1 MLRPGHLARLLWLA
15 LICLALPTEVFAAEA
30 APEEAPLPAIV
41 QRPDSQALVVTLTL
55 NRIEIG
61 ENLIVYQDGSRLL
74 VPLGSLMAALEVAI
88 TADPET
94 GKAFGFFIRE
104 DRRFALDLAQG
115 TATFAGRTFAIPP
128 GSVERQLTDLYV
140 DSSLLSEWFSIRLF
154 LKMEDLAL
162 LVSSIELLPVQE
174 RLERERRRSGVIRP
188 GAPGEYEVIEPA
200 WQWLSW
206 PVIDTSVQYSTTRSG
221 GQLQQQGGYTSL
233 VTGMAGGL
241 DYAISANGVIPSQ
254 TDQDTTLRATIGRRD
269 PRGGLLGPLDAK
281 EVLAG
286 DVSSP
291 TLPLISDSFAGRGA
305 TISTFPLHRL
315 SDLQRVTLRGE
326 LPVGWQV
333 ELYRGGDLIDF
344 QTSGNDGRYE
354 FINVPTI
361 PGLNAFKLVFYG
373 PEGQRREEDQPVYVS
388 AATLEA
394 GETGFRVLFNQQN
407 TDLLGNHPSVI
418 LEPATAFNRFDL
430 LARNQLLS
438 QPDVDDG
445 KLRYIVEAEHGITDM
460 LSVNGTLSSIPV
472 GSVQTEYAQTGL
484 RANLL
489 GTLSTV
495 DVATSSA
502 GGIAYGPG
510 VQGQIDSTAWLFSY
524 ERFEEFISQRSFDL
538 ILNEPLNALTTA
550 QLTGL
555 LPDLGLGR
563 APFATSATLGEVR
576 NGDSHLEL
584 SARVSNYID
593 RFTVSA
599 ETQAHVISHQPT
611 QSDEVFRVGTQFG
624 KLGLRGEAIY
634 DLTPSGELAA
644 VQVTGDY
651 ALRPDLNVRA
661 GITQLQTRP
670 QETQLTTGVAVLLNQ
685 LQVGTDLE
693 VSNRGDFT
701 ALLKLSF
708 SFGME
713 PRTGTPT
720 FRGENIAGTGIVA
733 PMAFLD
739 RNGDGVFGPGD
750 VPLPNVRFTGGGVPF
765 RGQTDQTGTA
775 LITGLEPYRETPVAI
790 DVESLN
796 DPFWRP
802 ADQKIAVL
810 SRPGSVVPLQFPV
823 YETGAI
829 DGIIEL
835 NRDGQRV
842 ALPGIRVQ
850 AFDANGKVAV
860 QTLSGYDGSFF
871 LEGVRLGRYLIRA
884 DPDQLARLHLV
895 APEPRSVALA
905 LDKPTI
911 SIGTIGLSR
920 EPAPKATG
928 DARATRAA
936 VPEAKNQN

>member
-1 MLRPGHLARLLWLA
+1 MLRPGHLARLLA
-15 LICLALPTEVFAAEA
+15 LLVPVCSTMPTGVFAAEA
-30 APEEAPLPAIV
+30 AAREEAPLPAVV

-55 NRIEIG
+55 NRIDIG
-61 ENLIVYQDGSRLL
+61 ENLIVYQDGKRLL

-88 TADPET
+88 TSDPDA

-104 DRRFALDLAQG
+104 DRRFELDLAKG
-115 TATFAGRTFAIPP
+115 TATFAGRTFTLPP

-140 DSSLLSEWFSIRLF
+140 DSALLSEWFSIRLF

-162 LVSSIELLPVQE
+162 LVSSLELLPVQE

-188 GAPGEYEVIEPA
+188 GAPGEYNVIEPS

-221 GQLQQQGGYTSL
+221 GQIEQQGGYTTV

-241 DYAISANGVIPSQ
+241 DYDISANGVVPSQ
-254 TDQDTTLRATIGRRD
+254 TNQDTTLRATIGRRD

-281 EVLAG
+281 EALVG

-305 TISTFPLHRL
+305 TLSTFPLHRL

-354 FINVPTI
+354 FFNVPTI

-373 PEGQRREEDQPVYVS
+373 PEGQRREEEQPIYVS
-388 AATLEA
+388 AATLDA
-394 GETGFRVLFNQQN
+394 GETGFRLLVNQQN
-407 TDLLGNHPSVI
+407 TDLIGNHPSVVLQPSI
-418 LEPATAFNRFDL
+418 AFNRFDL

-438 QPDVDDG
+438 QPNIDDG
-445 KLRYIVEAEHGITDM
+445 KLRYVAEAEHGISDT

-472 GSVQTEYAQTGL
+472 GTVQTEYAQTGL
-484 RANLL
+484 RASWL
-489 GTLSTV
+489 GALSTV
-495 DVATSSA
+495 DMATSSA
-502 GGIAYGPG
+502 GGISWGTG
-510 VQGQIDSTAWLFSY
+510 VQSQFDSTAWLLSY
-524 ERFEEFISQRSFDL
+524 NRFEDFISQRSFDL
-538 ILNEPLNALTTA
+538 ALNEPLNALTTA
-550 QLTGL
+550 QLSGL

-563 APFATSATLGEVR
+563 FPFFTNATLGEAR

-584 SARVSNYID
+584 SERLSSYID
-593 RFTVSA
+593 RFTVGA

-611 QSDEVFRVGTQFG
+611 QSAEIFRLGTQFG

-634 DLTPSGELAA
+634 DLTPTSELAA
-644 VQVTGDY
+644 IQVTGDY
-651 ALRPDLNVRA
+651 AFRPNLNLRA
-661 GITQLQTRP
+661 GVTQLQTRP
-670 QETQLTTGVAVLLNQ
+670 QETQFTTGAAVLLNH
-685 LQVGTDLE
+685 LQVGSDVN
-693 VSNRGDFT
+693 VSSRGDFSV
-701 ALLKLSF
+701 LLKLSF

-713 PRTGTPT
+713 PRTGTPN
-720 FRGENIAGTGIVA
+720 FLGEQFARTGVVA

-765 RGQTDQTGTA
+765 RGATDVTGTA

-790 DVESLN
+790 DLESLN

-810 SRPGSVVPLQFPV
+810 SRPGSIVPLEFPV

-829 DGIIEL
+829 DGVIEL
-835 NRDGQRV
+835 DRDGQRV

-850 AFDANGKVAV
+850 AFDANGKVAA

-871 LEGVRLGRYLIRA
+871 LESVRLGRYVLRI
-884 DPDQLARLHLV
+884 DPDQLARLHLI
-895 APEPRSVALA
+895 APEAQPIVLS

-911 SIGTIGLSR
+911 STGTTTLVR
-920 EPAPKATG
+920 APAASAAAETPPPSDPTG
-928 DARATRAA
+928 R
-936 VPEAKNQN
+936 N